1 MDLKNLYSS
10 CIFILAVFLLS
21 GCGETESLRMIQ
33 QPPLADKLY
42 YGKLLEQVK
51 SQIGQAP
58 DNVDL
63 RIKLAGYHQSLGWPD
78 ESDENMAS
86 LLRLAPQ
93 EPHVMVLAAD
103 YYISNGDFEK
113 SWIYA
118 QQADKLGSVHPS
130 LSLIQAKYYLSRR
143 NYKEASRF
151 IEHYYQVGGDLPE
164 AYEVGAELAK
174 QAGDILKATSI
185 LLKGVDSNP
194 GNTKLVAGL
203 TAIYVA
209 QGEMEGAVNLMENYQ
224 QITGDRSTFRNEL
237 LGAYFSLRSYERASR
252 LAENWPVQ
260 EESGKFQYG
269 QLFLESYMTDSA
281 NYYANQILEAD
292 SASTNGL
299 LLKARYFHK
308 RGRLGDSYN
317 YYTSLLM
324 LDDDNQI
331 ALRERGIVRG
341 KIAYLRKLEEEK
353 ASIPAFDLTPKKT
366 DNQ

>member
-1 MDLKNLYSS
+1 MDLKKLYSS

-33 QPPLADKLY
+33 VAPLADNQY
-42 YGKLLEQVK
+42 YEKLLEQVHR
-51 SQIGQAP
+51 QIGQAP

-78 ESDENMAS
+78 QSNENMAS
-86 LLRLAPQ
+86 LLRLAPK

-103 YYISNGDFEK
+103 YYISHGDFEK

-130 LSLIQAKYYLSRR
+130 LSLIQAKYYLSAR
-143 NYKEASRF
+143 NYKEAARF
-151 IEHYYQVGGDLPE
+151 IAHYYQVGGELPE

-174 QAGDILKATSI
+174 QAGDTLKAKSI
-185 LLKGVDSNP
+185 LLNGVESNP
-194 GNTKLVAGL
+194 GNTKLVTAL
-203 TAIYVA
+203 NAIYVA
-209 QGEMEGAVNLMENYQ
+209 RGELEEAVNLLESYQ
-224 QITGDRSTFRNEL
+224 QMTGDRRTFRNAL
-237 LGAYFSLRSYERASR
+237 LGAYFKLKYYDRANR
-252 LAENWPVQ
+252 LAENWPV
-260 EESGKFQYG
+260 ETESGKFQYG

-299 LLKARYFHK
+299 LLKARFFHK
-308 RGRLGDSYN
+308 RERLGDSYN
-317 YYTSLLM
+317 YYTSLLK
-324 LDDDNQI
+324 LDDDHQI
-331 ALRERGIVRG
+331 ALRERGIVSG

-353 ASIPAFDLTPKKT
+353 ASIPAFNFTPKKT